1 MGVRI
6 NKIMGYGISNL
17 KLDAE
22 SRWDITDSRINQDSR
37 LLNAVADDST
47 NFSGYE
53 SFISQHSLKERV
65 PSITPE
71 VKSFMKN
78 PLAAVT
84 LLVGTDIKKRDEGI
98 LLFTPVSITD
108 RWVHKDDLID
118 YYSYR
123 QEHLHEDQLD
133 DDILTP
139 SVQELSLN
147 PYPFNEDYV
156 DTRTRKRV
164 NPQLWNLT
172 QRLYESGEIE
182 MANEVAFLSN
192 FEDAKHMYDN
202 VAPRPPKEIEVL
214 IEWLN
219 VFNNPG
225 DTIKELKPMI
235 VTYWQ

>member
-17 KLDAE
+17 KLDSE
-22 SRWDITDSRINQDSR
+22 NRWDITDSRINQDSR
-37 LLNAVADDST
+37 LLNATSDDFT
-47 NFSGYE
+47 DFSGYE
-53 SFISQHSLKERV
+53 TFTNQHSLKERV
-65 PSITPE
+65 PRITNE
-71 VKSFMKN
+71 VKHSLKS

-98 LLFTPVSITD
+98 LLFTPISIAD
-108 RWVHKDDLID
+108 RWVHKDDLLD

-123 QEHLHEDQLD
+123 QEHLNEDQLD
-133 DDILTP
+133 DDVLTP
-139 SVQELSLN
+139 HVQELSLN

-156 DTRTRKRV
+156 DIRTRKRV

-192 FEDAKHMYDN
+192 FEDAKHMYEC
-202 VAPRPPKEIEVL
+202 VTPRPPKEIEVL
-214 IEWLN
+214 VEWLN
-219 VFNNPG
+219 VFENPSSV
-225 DTIKELKPMI
+225 IKELKPMI